1 MNKFLVKFFV
11 NLIEFLLDKNSI
23 FSVYIRSFD
32 RFINLRVIYFDN
44 NGILM
49 LGNCSFIGLL

>member
-32 RFINLRVIYFDN
+32 RLINLRVIYFDN